1 MYRFSIIFTLI
12 LFILLININLAYSQ
26 LTSVGSPVVK
36 NYTPQNYL
44 AAPENYAIVQD
55 KLGLMYFGN
64 NGYVLEYDGVEWR
77 KIEIKQYMPVLSM
90 AIDSLGRIYVSS
102 GNEFGFLAS
111 NSIGLLTYH
120 SLSDLLSEAE
130 TFVEGTGKVYV
141 AKDGVYFQTATTLY
155 KYPIITEKN
164 KNDKALKKPIK
175 WAASTRFLNT
185 FLIHIGKEEKFL
197 VVEQDKGIF
206 SLENGE
212 LSLFKYSQDFIDDK
226 KIVSML
232 SPAMRKQIFV
242 GTEKNGLWYY
252 PQGFL
257 PDLFHSNTNKD
268 LSEITLLAAAELPD
282 YYVLATLNKGTMV
295 INRVRDTKKFE
306 KRKVIEHY
314 SKQSGMLSEQVT
326 QIYNN
331 QAHDKDMLWF
341 TSKYGISKTKINS
354 ALRRLSET
362 DDAKDIILDLTK
374 FDNLLY
380 ARTLGKIYYLKD
392 TLDEFALRSV
402 SGISSC
408 SDWTIFTFSEKI
420 QEKKKTNIISK
431 ITKSK
436 KGKSSKTKATLPSR
450 PKTKKVDKM
459 LAVSPFGIYEITE
472 NSGTLIHISYEAIDS
487 KKLTESESSSAKYA
501 VNKVFRSKRF
511 PNRIYLGLEDGLAIL
526 SYQEGKWVDEGKIP
540 SVKENISSISEDAEG
555 NIWLGVKN
563 NGLLFLE
570 TPKKLV
576 KLKTK
581 AFYKEHGDSATFELL
596 PLADFKFKAYKN
608 RKSLPQ
614 IIENGILDY
623 NGKMLFSTLEGL
635 FFFDKKT
642 GKFKPFTDFN
652 FKNQQTRVLNLKP
665 DSKGNIWLLVQT
677 AFNSE
682 VLLYEKQKNG
692 KMKLNKNALALLP
705 EMTLQAIFPDNNGL
719 VWISGTQGVFSYDLN
734 KNKEQSTKFQAL
746 IRKVTTNGDSVLFWG
761 NAYMGTSNTNNQL
774 TKIELEFVHNNIK
787 FNFAAPFFDEEQAT
801 EYSYFL
807 EGQDEKWSNWSKVT
821 AREYMNLP
829 KGNYT
834 FRVKARNIYGNI
846 SEEAIF
852 IFKVKTP
859 WHEQWWA
866 YAAELFLF
874 LLLLFVSVLFNRMK
888 HVKDS
893 QWTSI
898 LTMISVT
905 AIFKL
910 LAALVFGP
918 LIHYFAGE
926 VMALNIFMN
935 IIIGAL
941 LFPTWSIFTRLIQ
954 TGSFKVQTPQTA
966 APNSENTEK

>member
-1 MYRFSIIFTLI
+1 MFRYLNFTSIL
-12 LFILLININLAYSQ
+12 LFIVLINSNLAYSQ
-26 LTSVGSPVVK
+26 LASVGSPIVK

-55 KLGLMYFGN
+55 KFGLMYFGN

-90 AIDSLGRIYVSS
+90 AIDSTGRIYVSA
-102 GNEFGFLAS
+102 GNEFGFFAT
-111 NSIGLLTYH
+111 NAKGLLTYH
-120 SLSDLLSEAE
+120 SLSALLSEAE
-130 TFVEGTGKVYV
+130 TYVEGIGKVHV
-141 AKDGVYFQTATTLY
+141 AKNGVYFQTATSVY
-155 KYPIITEKN
+155 KYPFVNEKN
-164 KNDKALKKPIK
+164 KTDKALKKPEK
-175 WAASTRFLNT
+175 WSSSTRFLNS
-185 FLIHIGKEEKFL
+185 FLVKVDKLEKFL
-197 VVEQDKGIF
+197 IVEQDKGIF
-206 SLENGE
+206 SLENNE
-212 LSLFKYSQDFIDDK
+212 LIFFKYSQDFIADK

-268 LSEITLLAAAELPD
+268 LSEITLLAAAELPE

-314 SKQSGMLSEQVT
+314 TRQSGMLSEQVT

-331 QAHDKDMLWF
+331 QEHDKDMLWF

-362 DDAKDIILDLTK
+362 DDAKDIILDLKK
-374 FDNLLY
+374 FDKLLY
-380 ARTLGKIYYLKD
+380 TRTLGKIYYLKD
-392 TLDEFALRSV
+392 TLGEYALRSV

-408 SDWTIFTFSEKI
+408 TDWTTFSFLEKI
-420 QEKKKTNIISK
+420 QEHKKTNFIARIG
-431 ITKSK
+431 KSK
-436 KGKSSKTKATLPSR
+436 KNKSVKNKATLPSR
-450 PKTKKVDKM
+450 PKTQTVEKM
-459 LAVSPFGIYEITE
+459 LVVSPFGISEITKNE
-472 NSGTLIHISYEAIDS
+472 GALIQISYQVLDS
-487 KKLTESESSSAKYA
+487 KKLEQLTKSDLKYS
-501 VNKVFRSKRF
+501 VNKVFRSKKF

-526 SYQEGKWVDEGKIP
+526 SYQEGKWIDEGKIP
-540 SVKENISSISEDAEG
+540 AVKENISSISEDAEG

-570 TPKKLV
+570 TPKKLT
-576 KLKTK
+576 KLKAK
-581 AFYKEHGDSATFELL
+581 AFYKEHGDSAIFEII
-596 PLADFKFKAYKN
+596 PLADFKLKHYKN
-608 RKSLPQ
+608 GKALPS

-623 NGKMLFSTLEGL
+623 NGKMLFSTIEGL
-635 FFFDKKT
+635 FYFDKKS
-642 GKFKPFTDFN
+642 GNFKPFTEFN
-652 FKNQQTRVLNLKP
+652 FKNQQTRVLSLKP
-665 DSKGNIWLLVQT
+665 DKNGNIWLLVQT
-677 AFNSE
+677 AFSSE

-692 KMKLNKNALALLP
+692 KVKLNKNALALLP
-705 EMTLQAIFPDNNGL
+705 EMTLQAIFPDDDGL

-734 KNKEQSTKFQAL
+734 KNKEQSDNFYTL
-746 IRKVTTNGDSVLFWG
+746 VRKVTTNGDSVLFWG
-761 NAYMGTSNTNNQL
+761 NAYMGTSNTDNQL
-774 TKIELEFVHNNIK
+774 DKIELEFEHNNVK
-787 FNFAAPFFDEEQAT
+787 FYFAAPFFDEEQAT

-807 EGQDEKWSNWSKVT
+807 EGQDQKWSNWSKIT
-821 AREYMNLP
+821 TREYMNLP

-846 SEEAIF
+846 SKEAVF
-852 IFKVKTP
+852 VFKVKTP
-859 WHEQWWA
+859 WHEQWWT

-893 QWTSI
+893 QLTSI

-918 LIHYFAGE
+918 LIHFFAGE

-935 IIIGAL
+935 ILIGAL

-954 TGSFKVQTPQTA
+954 TGSFKAPSTVQQPII
-966 APNSENTEK
+966 EEKKE